1 MTQPVLSDLVF
12 YSPDNAF
19 KNVNSYPGSITFPTS
34 VTAGATATVTSVI
47 NLTDTPVFTNFFT
60 NFLQITDAEFG
71 TGSAQ
76 WYTSNESGGFDVA
89 VQVTAPPIHVGYIG
103 AAIYPVIDGNVVTV
117 TGVIPNPYSDNLTLT
132 ALTVPFVF
140 VEYTLAN

>member
-1 MTQPVLSDLVF
+1 MASPDLSDLIF

-34 VTAGATATVTSVI
+34 VLAGATATVTSVI
-47 NLTDTPVFTNFFT
+47 TLTDTPVFTNFFT
-60 NFLQITDAEFG
+60 NFLQITDAEFS

-76 WYTSNESGGFDVA
+76 WYTSNESGGDDIGIH
-89 VQVTAPPIHVGYIG
+89 VTAPAPDVGWLN
-103 AAIYPVIDGNVVTV
+103 ASVYPVIDGNTVTV
-117 TGVIPNPYSDNLTLT
+117 TGTVFNPFSGTVTLT